1 MRILNKDTL
10 LSHSNKALRS
20 DALDIIESGMTAC
33 DPYENTRKLLQ
44 LESGKLTVGGKQF
57 EADGDPDTGATD
69 YDVTSFQHIY
79 VVGAGKG
86 VQLVVKA
93 IEDVLGDYLT
103 GGEIIC
109 KHGDP
114 MLVKKVHVTM
124 GSHPTPGHGCVEG
137 CQRILNL
144 SSRIT
149 ENDLVFTVIMNGGSS
164 LLTCPADGITLEDT
178 IEVTRLMQI
187 ELGVTTRKLNA
198 LRNHIDKLKGGKLL
212 RLFSRATLINLCGAD
227 LNRAFD
233 IGKTDFQYLVKE
245 NYWLHNVPDG
255 TTYEGALQ
263 TIKEFN
269 VEERIPASVMRL
281 LRSQSPENA
290 SLKYEEYRNFKS
302 RIFGVM
308 PEADGFFHAAMH
320 RAKELGYTPYFMS
333 DGFNIEAS
341 HVGAFIGLM
350 AECISRRGQAMK
362 LPAALIFTGEMIV
375 TVGESENVGGR
386 NQEAALSCAKW
397 IADKPGIVYAG
408 VDTDGTDGPGGFIAE
423 DAPRCL
429 AGAIVDGNTKREL
442 KEKGFEL
449 EKCVLTHNTSAPLW
463 KTNNGIFARQG
474 VSLNDLVVVL
484 LQ

>member
-1 MRILNKDTL
+1 M
-10 LSHSNKALRS
+10 
-20 DALDIIESGMTAC
+20 
-33 DPYENTRKLLQ
+33 
-44 LESGKLTVGGKQF
+44 
-57 EADGDPDTGATD
+57 
-69 YDVTSFQHIY
+69 
-79 VVGAGKG
+79 
-86 VQLVVKA
+86 
-93 IEDVLGDYLT
+93 
-103 GGEIIC
+103 
-109 KHGDP
+109 
-114 MLVKKVHVTM
+114 
-124 GSHPTPGHGCVEG
+124 
-137 CQRILNL
+137 
-144 SSRIT
+144 
-149 ENDLVFTVIMNGGSS
+149 
-164 LLTCPADGITLEDT
+164 
-178 IEVTRLMQI
+178 
-187 ELGVTTRKLNA
+187 
-198 LRNHIDKLKGGKLL
+198 
-212 RLFSRATLINLCGAD
+212 
-227 LNRAFD
+227 
-233 IGKTDFQYLVKE
+233 
-245 NYWLHNVPDG
+245 PDG
-255 TTYEGALQ
+255 TTHEGALQ

-449 EKCVLTHNTSAPLW
+449 EECVLTHNTSAPLW

>member
-1 MRILNKDTL
+1 
-10 LSHSNKALRS
+10 
-20 DALDIIESGMTAC
+20 
-33 DPYENTRKLLQ
+33 
-44 LESGKLTVGGKQF
+44 
-57 EADGDPDTGATD
+57 
-69 YDVTSFQHIY
+69 
-79 VVGAGKG
+79 
-86 VQLVVKA
+86 
-93 IEDVLGDYLT
+93 
-103 GGEIIC
+103 
-109 KHGDP
+109 
-114 MLVKKVHVTM
+114 
-124 GSHPTPGHGCVEG
+124 
-137 CQRILNL
+137 
-144 SSRIT
+144 
-149 ENDLVFTVIMNGGSS
+149 
-164 LLTCPADGITLEDT
+164 
-178 IEVTRLMQI
+178 
-187 ELGVTTRKLNA
+187 
-198 LRNHIDKLKGGKLL
+198 
-212 RLFSRATLINLCGAD
+212 
-227 LNRAFD
+227 
-233 IGKTDFQYLVKE
+233 
-245 NYWLHNVPDG
+245 
-255 TTYEGALQ
+255 
-263 TIKEFN
+263 
-269 VEERIPASVMRL
+269 
-281 LRSQSPENA
+281 
-290 SLKYEEYRNFKS
+290 
-302 RIFGVM
+302 
-308 PEADGFFHAAMH
+308 MH

-449 EKCVLTHNTSAPLW
+449 EECVLTHNTSAPLW